1 MISRN
6 QCVKTKNKMRNTEK
20 QNLTGIS
27 SSNLLGGLSLLQ
39 TYISI
44 GELLNSLPQ
53 ENLLERFVT
62 NYERSANKESLRK
75 LEEYYLK
82 SLVDNTTTDM
92 AQITICAYDSVRCEK
107 VSDNLVTLKFSQ
119 HKSVVLD
126 GFLQISAFSNLLD
139 RVDPFTQ
146 KDASRKILSDMQK
159 YALASLDVR
168 LSIFYRNDGKINDEL
183 LSKLFIDIN
192 SIETK
197 VYSQYISTH
206 DEESPLYVGAEKLAQ
221 ALNLDE
227 IGGVSELNK
236 LTKSDSFVTTKSTL
250 THILLASVGG
260 KGARIGKRLPTHLPS
275 KAPITKHLIDE
286 ALQTV
291 VPLLS
296 GWVSCLE
303 SQFKQDKSGFQNS
316 MQIWQALGLV
326 AHHLMQHAVLS
337 ESEIY
342 SAGQRL
348 GQLDYSKDAAH
359 WKECKA
365 FKKDLN
371 DRYWINATGGGRTL
385 RDKVAEYFICVL
397 SYV

>member
-1 MISRN
+1 
-6 QCVKTKNKMRNTEK
+6 MRNTEK

-146 KDASRKILSDMQK
+146 KDASRKNTLR
-159 YALASLDVR
+159 YAKVR
-168 LSIFYRNDGKINDEL
+168 SSITRC
-183 LSKLFIDIN
+183 
-192 SIETK
+192 
-197 VYSQYISTH
+197 STEH
-206 DEESPLYVGAEKLAQ
+206 
-221 ALNLDE
+221 
-227 IGGVSELNK
+227 
-236 LTKSDSFVTTKSTL
+236 F
-250 THILLASVGG
+250 
-260 KGARIGKRLPTHLPS
+260 
-275 KAPITKHLIDE
+275 
-286 ALQTV
+286 
-291 VPLLS
+291 
-296 GWVSCLE
+296 
-303 SQFKQDKSGFQNS
+303 
-316 MQIWQALGLV
+316 
-326 AHHLMQHAVLS
+326 LS
-337 ESEIY
+337 E
-342 SAGQRL
+342 
-348 GQLDYSKDAAH
+348 
-359 WKECKA
+359 
-365 FKKDLN
+365 
-371 DRYWINATGGGRTL
+371 
-385 RDKVAEYFICVL
+385 
-397 SYV
+397 